1 VVDREQTLAAYTR
14 AWERA
19 DEPDIRAELERCLTA
34 DSRHVSPL
42 SGVLTGIEGV
52 ANLILDFPIMFPDAR
67 LRVTGRADIHH
78 DKTFYTWQLTS
89 TTRIRMMGHDYGLS
103 LDGVDFVEFAP
114 EGAIRSITSFYG
126 AQTAAGSHGARPHA
140 NGVGRQNGHTN
151 GNGHNGYSK
160 PARRTPPLGVDVS
173 DVLHLE
179 ETADQPQSR

>member
-1 VVDREQTLAAYTR
+1 VIDREQTLAAYTR

-19 DEPDIRAELERCLTA
+19 DEPEIRAELERCLTS
-34 DSRHVSPL
+34 DSTHVSPL

-78 DKTFYTWQLTS
+78 DKTFYTWRLTS
-89 TTRIRMMGHDYGLS
+89 TTRIRMMGHDYGMS

-114 EGAIRSITSFYG
+114 EGVIRRVTSFFG
-126 AQTAAGSHGARPHA
+126 AQPPAGQHPTGQHPTGATRHNGHA
-140 NGVGRQNGHTN
+140 NGTRR
-151 GNGHNGYSK
+151 NGYSQ
-160 PARRTPPLGVDVS
+160 PERRTPPLGVGVP

-179 ETADQPQSR
+179 ETAGQPQPR